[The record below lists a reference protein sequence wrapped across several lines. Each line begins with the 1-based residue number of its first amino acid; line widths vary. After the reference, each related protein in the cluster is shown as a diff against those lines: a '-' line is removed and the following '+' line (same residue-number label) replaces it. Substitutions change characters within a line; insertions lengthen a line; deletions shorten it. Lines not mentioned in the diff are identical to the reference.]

1 MTRIAKAFVLANL
14 LAVASALSLS
24 AQVPDNVN
32 GTPHDISQVDPA
44 PIGGSIAVPL
54 PPAQERRYKK
64 YDMPELTGSRQALGS
79 QLIDGQLPKPLV
91 DFTVEDANVKQR
103 LSLFEGGL
111 AVVNM
116 TGAGGTIRKKV
127 VIPSEAV
134 QIYLKGIQP
143 KALEHLDLKKPS
155 DGRSASLRVYRDG
168 AEPFVLAYDPLSALP
183 KALHEGLLP
192 LEDLLRA
199 ISEDRTVTST
209 VAGYR
214 PKVGDELVGDDRRT
228 YRVQRVL
235 DDGRV
240 VELHCTSQPTILY
253 VAAKDLYN
261 YFIGAR
267 GGQQ

>member
-1 MTRIAKAFVLANL
+1 MTRIGTAFVLV
-14 LAVASALSLS
+14 LACGTLPLA
-24 AQVPDNVN
+24 AQVPEAVN

-44 PIGGSIAVPL
+44 PIGGSISVPL
-54 PPAQERRYKK
+54 PPRTERHYKK
-64 YDMPELTGSRQALGS
+64 YDMPELTGSRQAIGS
-79 QLIDGQLPKPLV
+79 QLIDGRLPRPLV
-91 DFTVEDANVKQR
+91 DFSVHDANVNQR

-127 VIPSEAV
+127 VIPEEAV

-143 KALEHLDLKKPS
+143 AALARLDLKKPS
-155 DGRSASLRVYRDG
+155 DGRSASLRVYRND
-168 AEPFVLAYDPLSALP
+168 AEPFVLAYDPLSTLP

-209 VAGYR
+209 VAGYQ
-214 PKVGDELVGDDRRT
+214 PKVGDELVGDDRKT

>member
-1 MTRIAKAFVLANL
+1 MTRIGTALVLVLACGTL
-14 LAVASALSLS
+14 PLC
-24 AQVPDNVN
+24 AQVPETVN
-32 GTPHDISQVDPA
+32 GAPHDISQVDPA

-54 PPAQERRYKK
+54 PPQSERRYKK
-64 YDMPELTGSRQALGS
+64 YDMPELTGSRQAIGS
-79 QLIDGQLPKPLV
+79 QLIDGRLPRPLV
-91 DFTVEDANVKQR
+91 DFSVQDANVSQR

-127 VIPSEAV
+127 VIPEEAV
-134 QIYLKGIQP
+134 AIYLKGIQP
-143 KALEHLDLKKPS
+143 AALAHLDLKKPS
-155 DGRSASLRVYRDG
+155 DGRSASLRVYAQDG
-168 AEPFVLAYDPLSALP
+168 EPFVLAYDPLSTLP

-209 VAGYR
+209 VAGYQ
-214 PKVGDELVGDDRRT
+214 PKVGDELVGDDRKT

-261 YFIGAR
+261 YFVGAR

>member
-1 MTRIAKAFVLANL
+1 MTRIGTAFVLL
-14 LAVASALSLS
+14 LACGTFPLA
-24 AQVPDNVN
+24 AQVPPSVN
-32 GTPHDISQVDPA
+32 GTPHDITQVDPA
-44 PIGGSIAVPL
+44 PIGGSISVPL
-54 PPAQERRYKK
+54 PPRAERRYKK

-79 QLIDGQLPKPLV
+79 QLIDGRLPRPLV
-91 DFTVEDANVKQR
+91 DFSVRDANVEQR

-111 AVVNM
+111 TVVNM
-116 TGAGGTIRKKV
+116 SGAGGTIRKKV
-127 VIPSEAV
+127 VIPEEAV
-134 QIYLKGIQP
+134 EIYLKGIQP
-143 KALEHLDLKKPS
+143 AALAHLDLQKPS
-155 DGRSASLRVYRDG
+155 AGRTASLRVYAADG
-168 AEPFVLAYDPLSALP
+168 EPFVLAYDPLSTLP

-209 VAGYR
+209 ISGYQ
-214 PKVGDELVGDDRRT
+214 PKVGDELVGDDRKT

-240 VELHCTSQPTILY
+240 VELHCTSQPTIMY

>member
-1 MTRIAKAFVLANL
+1 LA
-14 LAVASALSLS
+14 LACGTLPLA
-24 AQVPDNVN
+24 AQVPATVN

-44 PIGGSIAVPL
+44 PIGGSISVPL
-54 PPAQERRYKK
+54 PPQQERRYKK
-64 YDMPELTGSRQALGS
+64 YDMPELTGSRQAIGS
-79 QLIDGQLPKPLV
+79 QLIDGRLPRPLV
-91 DFTVEDANVKQR
+91 DFSVHDANVEQR

-127 VIPSEAV
+127 VIPAEAV

-143 KALEHLDLKKPS
+143 AALAHLDLKKPS
-155 DGRSASLRVYRDG
+155 EGRSASLRVYGQDG
-168 AEPFVLAYDPLSALP
+168 EPFVLAYDPLSTLP

-199 ISEDRTVTST
+199 ISEDRSVTST
-209 VAGYR
+209 VAGYQ
-214 PKVGDELVGDDRRT
+214 PKVGDELVGDDRKM

-261 YFIGAR
+261 YFVGAR

>member
-1 MTRIAKAFVLANL
+1 MTRIGTAVFLA
-14 LAVASALSLS
+14 LACGSFPLA
-24 AQVPDNVN
+24 AQVPETVN
-32 GTPHDISQVDPA
+32 GTPHDISKVDPA
-44 PIGGSIAVPL
+44 PIGGAISVPL
-54 PPAQERRYKK
+54 PPQAERRYKK
-64 YDMPELTGSRQALGS
+64 YDMPELTGSRQAIGS
-79 QLIDGQLPKPLV
+79 QLIDGRLPRPLV
-91 DFTVEDANVKQR
+91 DFAVRDANVEQR

-111 AVVNM
+111 TVVNM
-116 TGAGGTIRKKV
+116 SGAGGTIRKKV
-127 VIPSEAV
+127 VIPEEAV

-143 KALEHLDLKKPS
+143 DALAHLQLAKP
-155 DGRSASLRVYRDG
+155 GEKRSATLRVYAANG
-168 AEPFVLAYDPLSALP
+168 EPFVLAYDPLSTLP

-209 VAGYR
+209 VAGYQ
-214 PKVGDELVGDDRRT
+214 PKVGDQLVGDDRKT

-240 VELHCTSQPTILY
+240 VELRCTSQPTILY